1 MSTSIQALRSATTR
15 SLLAAAVSVVACT
28 TLGACAPHSDYMRDA
43 AAPTSAK
50 APPDSALVIFL
61 RPSSMAYLAGYQV
74 VDDKGVFLGESLANS
89 RFAALVPPGDHVFV
103 AFHDWDPIARND
115 AMRARL
121 LPGRTYYVQVQPG
134 MTGVDILAITPRME
148 SWSQLTTW
156 MQETKELLPDRAAGQ
171 AYMDE
176 HRDDVQ
182 DEIAAA
188 LKHLSEDDAE
198 DLADRTLL
206 ATDGL
211 P

>member
-1 MSTSIQALRSATTR
+1 MSSSIRSHLRAGLFATVAACALT
-15 SLLAAAVSVVACT
+15 
-28 TLGACAPHSDYMRDA
+28 ACAPHSEYMRDA
-43 AAPTSAK
+43 ASPSSAK
-50 APPDSALVIFL
+50 APPDQALVIFV
-61 RPSSMAYLAGYQV
+61 RPGSMAYLAGYQV

-89 RFAALVPPGDHVFV
+89 HFAALVPPGDHIFV

-121 LPGRTYYVQVQPG
+121 LPGRTYYVKVQPG
-134 MTGVDILAITPRME
+134 MTGVDILAITPRTE

-156 MQETKELLPDRAAGQ
+156 LQETKELVPDRAAGQ
-171 AYMDE
+171 RYMDE
-176 HRDDVQ
+176 HRDDVKE
-182 DEIAAA
+182 EITSGI
-188 LKHLSEDDAE
+188 KHLSDDDEE

>member
-1 MSTSIQALRSATTR
+1 MLRGTMSLSIRSICTAAL
-15 SLLAAAVSVVACT
+15 VACA
-28 TLGACAPHSDYMRDA
+28 LCGCAPHSDYMRDA
-43 AAPTSAK
+43 ASPTSAK
-50 APPDSALVIFL
+50 APPDQALVVFV

-74 VDDKGVFLGESLANS
+74 VDEKGVFLGESLANS
-89 RFAALVPPGDHVFV
+89 RFATLVPPGDHVFV

-121 LPGRTYYVQVQPG
+121 LPGRTYYVQVQPN
-134 MTGVDILAITPRME
+134 MTGVEILAITPRME
-148 SWSQLTTW
+148 SWAQLTTW
-156 MQETKELLPDRAAGQ
+156 LQETKELVPDRSAGQ

-182 DEIAAA
+182 DEIASA
-188 LKHLSEDDAE
+188 LKHLSEDDADE
-198 DLADRTLL
+198 LADRTLL